1 MRGETPLKGILF
13 LIFFIREVG
22 DLKLSE
28 KFKGFTLIE
37 LLVVLLIIG
46 ILVAIAIPNDMAF
59 IKKVRDLWG
68 W

>member
-46 ILVAIAIPNDMAF
+46 ILVAIAIPNYMAF